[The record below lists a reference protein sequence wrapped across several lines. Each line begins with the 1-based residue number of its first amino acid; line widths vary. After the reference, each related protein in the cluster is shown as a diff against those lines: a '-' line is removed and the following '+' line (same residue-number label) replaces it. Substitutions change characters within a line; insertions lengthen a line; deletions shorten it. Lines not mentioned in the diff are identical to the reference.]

1 KKFRVQFLVMQKSS
15 KSLKIRIM
23 KSIFSNFHP
32 QIMVKKQIFFN
43 VIQSLVLHS
52 ERNFNRWMTFHV
64 ASAKNTAFAKSST
77 ILFEGLQNN
86 P

>member
-1 KKFRVQFLVMQKSS
+1 TPKKFRVQFLVMQKSS

-32 QIMVKKQIFFN
+32 QIMVKKRTFF
-43 VIQSLVLHS
+43 I
-52 ERNFNRWMTFHV
+52 
-64 ASAKNTAFAKSST
+64 KSSG
-77 ILFEGLQNN
+77 IFLFFSNKESDIVRTKIQVE